1 MSRLQNE
8 LAVDIQG
15 MYGSEDNLHTAV
27 AMMKE
32 AANNGETERQKM
44 VRKCGYIFF
53 YLHYFRV
60 E

>member
-15 MYGSEDNLHTAV
+15 MYGPEDNLHTAV

-44 VRKCGYIFF
+44 VCKCGYIFF